1 MAIRNDAAVVGT
13 FAVQRS
19 ILKNVYLWMTAGLAI
34 TGVVAFYI
42 ASNTQIV
49 QALATQPFLFF
60 ALVIAEFGLVF
71 FLTARLHTMSPGA
84 ATLGFAAYA
93 VLNGVTLSLIFVA
106 YTGASIARAFFVAAA
121 TFGVMSVWA
130 MTTKKDLTRMGN
142 YLFMGLVGIIIAS
155 LVNMFLR
162 SSGLDWLISF
172 VGVFLFLG
180 LTAYDTQIIQ
190 RWSRELGDSVGEAD
204 YMRVSIMGALKLYL
218 DFINLFLFLL
228 RFLGRRN

>member
-1 MAIRNDAAVVGT
+1 MATRNDAAVVGT